1 MKILLSLNY
10 KFFKLEPKQ
19 LIELI
24 KKYDKKRIIKGFEIA
39 TNSED
44 DEKYVIEL
52 SKIAVEENYIINLHS
67 SSFDSLEKANR
78 YIEFA
83 VKISKIT
90 KRKLNIVY
98 HPINAKNITESKE
111 KTKKQIDELI
121 KYIKLKRYLEN
132 IEISIENLNDINKI
146 KRLKKEDLVEI
157 LERQHNL
164 KFTYDIGHEI
174 IEGIKT
180 EKLVP
185 ELEERLNNIHI
196 HTYKKKLDHYPIK
209 NINDEK
215 TIKKLLNKYSD
226 NKTVVLEY
234 ALDYIEGDK
243 FEIKLKNYIESAKK
257 LDNDKNN
264 FLYSIIN

>member
-1 MKILLSLNY
+1 M
-10 KFFKLEPKQ
+10 
-19 LIELI
+19 
-24 KKYDKKRIIKGFEIA
+24 
-39 TNSED
+39 
-44 DEKYVIEL
+44 
-52 SKIAVEENYIINLHS
+52 
-67 SSFDSLEKANR
+67 
-78 YIEFA
+78 
-83 VKISKIT
+83 
-90 KRKLNIVY
+90 
-98 HPINAKNITESKE
+98 
-111 KTKKQIDELI
+111 
-121 KYIKLKRYLEN
+121 
-132 IEISIENLNDINKI
+132 NDINKI
-146 KRLKKEDLVEI
+146 ERLKKEGLVEI

-196 HTYKKKLDHYPIK
+196 HTYKKNLDHYPIK

-243 FEIKLKNYIESAKK
+243 FEIKLKNYIESAK
-257 LDNDKNN
+257 N
-264 FLYSIIN
+264 